1 MLYFKNH
8 FHILNYKYKGSDFL
22 YYIQETDKPSFIH
35 KKLNIIKLENDKII
49 LPINEE
55 KISDK
60 KAEKL
65 GQKTKKILEKT
76 NCKKV
81 ILSKKI
87 QKQEQY
93 LNELYS
99 YNLEIVEGKWLYEV
113 LLYNILCVVIKNQ
126 KMKKEETRNNNFS
139 K

>member
-1 MLYFKNH
+1 M
-8 FHILNYKYKGSDFL
+8 
-22 YYIQETDKPSFIH
+22 YYIQEADKPSFIH
-35 KKLNIIKLENDKII
+35 KKLNKIKLENDKII
-49 LPINEE
+49 LPIDDQ

-65 GQKTKKILEKT
+65 GRKTKKILEKT

-113 LLYNILCVVIKNQ
+113 LLYKILCVVIKNQ
-126 KMKKEETRNNNFS
+126 KMKKEEIRSNNLS